1 MPVLG
6 QGIVPPPGGIGNEL
20 TYITR
25 RNFIDKCFV
34 QIGNSSPAMSAFIQT
49 SKVATGGLSPIT
61 APVQGNAMVS
71 GQWVGYDGSFNQPGV
86 IPGIQNAEFDLKGFC
101 TPIPFFGMEGLVQV
115 DYSVVPLIEARM
127 NDAVT
132 QTIIAFST
140 ALFNNYQN
148 TQQMIGLIG
157 AADDGSFLTTYG
169 NINRTQNPWWKAVYV
184 ANTGAQVPLT
194 RIQALIYIA
203 QVTKKQGERP
213 KLGLCNFGT
222 WTQLA
227 TDFAGYE
234 RYTVTPDKDFGHQEV
249 GALFSAINVA
259 GVPIYADP
267 YVPEGTLYFLNT
279 DYLGLFI
286 HERAAFYFTGFES
299 TLPNAQFGYIGAILT
314 LLELVAVK
322 PICQFKANN
331 LAYYN
336 I

>member
-6 QGIVPPPGGIGNEL
+6 QGIIPAQGAIAAEL
-20 TYITR
+20 TALTR
-25 RNFIDKCFV
+25 RNFVPKGFV
-34 QIGNSSPAMSAFIQT
+34 QIGNASPTMSAFIQM

-61 APVQGNAMVS
+61 VPVQGNAMTS

-86 IPGIQNAEFDLKGFC
+86 IPGFQNAEFDLKGFV
-101 TPIPFFGMEGLVQV
+101 TPIPFLGMEGLVQI
-115 DYSVVPLIEARM
+115 DYSIIPLIEARM

-140 ALFNNYQN
+140 ALYNNFTN
-148 TQQMIGLIG
+148 NQQLIGLIG
-157 AADDGSFLTTYG
+157 AVDDGTNLATYG
-169 NINRTQNPWWKAVYV
+169 GINRTPNPWWKATFVNNV
-184 ANTGAQVPLT
+184 STVTPT
-194 RIQALIYIA
+194 RTLLIQYIA

-213 KLGLCNFGT
+213 KLGLMGFGT

-234 RYTVTPDKDFGHQEV
+234 RYTVTPDKNFGHQEV
-249 GALFSAINVA
+249 GALFSAIEVA

-267 YVPEGTLYFLNT
+267 YVPEGTVYLLNT
-279 DYLGLFI
+279 DYIGLFI

-314 LLELVAVK
+314 LLELVCVK
-322 PICQFKANN
+322 PVAQFKAVN
-331 LAYYN
+331 LAFLPV
-336 I
+336 